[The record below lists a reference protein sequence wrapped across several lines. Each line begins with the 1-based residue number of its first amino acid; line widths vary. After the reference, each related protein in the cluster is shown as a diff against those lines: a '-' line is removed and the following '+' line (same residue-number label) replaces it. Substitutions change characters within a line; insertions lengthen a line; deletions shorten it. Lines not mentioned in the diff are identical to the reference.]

1 MLDKMKTFQDL
12 VQESLQTISEIDI
25 FQLKEKIDNNKDIKL
40 IDIREDREWVSGRI
54 PSSHH
59 IGRGVLEK
67 GISEVA
73 SSEDEIILYCASGFR
88 SVLGS
93 KSLREM
99 GYEKVFS
106 LKGGISDWISSCL
119 LYTSPSPRD

>member
-1 MLDKMKTFQDL
+1 MLDKMKTFQEL

-25 FQLKEKIDNNKDIKL
+25 FQLKEKIDHNKDIKL

-54 PSSHH
+54 PTSQH

-73 SSEDEIILYCASGFR
+73 SSEDEIILYCASGLR

-106 LKGGISDWISSCL
+106 LKGGISDWISSGFEIEE
-119 LYTSPSPRD
+119 

>member
-1 MLDKMKTFQDL
+1 MKTFQDL

-25 FQLKEKIDNNKDIKL
+25 FQLKEKIDHNKDIKL

-54 PSSHH
+54 PTSHH

-67 GISEVA
+67 CISEVA

-106 LKGGISDWISSCL
+106 LKGGISDWISSGFEVEE
-119 LYTSPSPRD
+119 